1 MKLICVLTIAACMQV
16 SASSFGQTVT
26 VSFNNS
32 PIEKVFKEIQRQ
44 TGYSFIFTRAQ
55 LKQTKPVTLLAT
67 NEQLQEVLRRCFEN
81 QPLSFVIEDKY
92 VIVQTKFVQQQPV
105 FLNTNIDVG
114 GKVMNEN
121 GDLLAGA
128 TVTSK
133 KSGRA
138 TSTND
143 KGEFVLK
150 GVSEDD
156 VLIVTSIGYHKEEVT
171 LRKRTYITIS
181 LRIEVSNL
189 DETVVIG
196 YGKTTQRFATGSV
209 SKITSN
215 DITKQPVANPLAAL
229 QGRVPGLI
237 VNSTS
242 GVPGSSFTVQIRGQ
256 NSVNPNPSV
265 NAGIPPIDNPL
276 FIIDGVPFAPQNYN
290 INQLR
295 SISSPGNN
303 SLYGNQYGGISPFN
317 TINPADIE
325 SIEVL
330 RDADATAIYG
340 SRAANGVILITT
352 KKGKPGKTKFNLN
365 VSTGQSRITRS
376 MSLLSTTDYLAM
388 RREAFNND
396 GITPNANPGTTGYA
410 PDLLLFDASKYSN
423 WKDYFLGGS
432 AAITMVNA
440 VLSGGTAQTNFLI
453 GAGHTHQNYILPGDF
468 KNYRTSLN
476 TNLRH
481 NSDDKKF
488 HIDLSIN
495 YSFEKNNSSGN
506 QFLLQSFTLPPN
518 YPDLLNEAGDLVW
531 SYRGVQ
537 LTNPLSYLKQ
547 KYNVRNYNLNSHLQ
561 IGYEFVKGFSFNMSI
576 GYNTFNGKEESR
588 IPQASIDPVSNAV
601 SSARFGSNDFQTW
614 LVEPQL
620 EYRRKIWKG
629 LFTALAGGTY
639 QKNTNTQLLLEGS
652 GFPNDDLL
660 GSISAASVK
669 NVTDAFFEKKYV
681 AAFARINYLLLKRY
695 IISLNGRRDGSSRF
709 GPGKQFG
716 NFGSV
721 GAGWIFSEELLAK
734 KHITFLSFGKLRTS
748 YGVTGSDNISDYQYL
763 SRWGVINPPYQ
774 NTVGYAPQNLYNA
787 ELHWSLTRK
796 YEAGLE
802 LGFFKDHLFVNAVW
816 YQHRSNNQLVTY
828 VLPGQTGFR
837 GITANF
843 PALVENSGLE
853 IQLSATNVRGSS
865 FTWNSG
871 FNLTIPRNRLVEF
884 PGIKNSSYANV
895 YVVGQSLSVL
905 NLYRYLG
912 VNSTTG
918 IYEFETKNGTS
929 NNPSNTDRYVFGNLD
944 PKLYGGLSNTLS
956 YKGWQLDLFLEFK
969 KQIGANY
976 LQQVNTFLP
985 GLMYNQPQLI
995 LNRWQMP
1002 GNNANIQKFTSQ
1014 TSTTIE
1020 TAANAFMRSDGAYS
1034 DASYVRLKTL
1044 SLSYDVQSKQLERI
1058 KLSALRFYLNAQNLF
1073 VITRYQGNDP
1083 ETKSFYS
1090 LPPIRTLVAGLQLT
1104 F

>member
-1 MKLICVLTIAACMQV
+1 MQV
-16 SASSFGQTVT
+16 SASSFGQTVSA
-26 VSFNNS
+26 SFNNS
-32 PIEKVFKEIQRQ
+32 PIEKVFKEITRQ
-44 TGYSFIFTRAQ
+44 TGYSFIYTRAQ
-55 LKQTKPVTLLAT
+55 LKQTKPVTLLAN
-67 NEQLQEVLRRCFEN
+67 NEQLEDVLRRCFEN
-81 QPLSFVIEDKY
+81 QPLTFLIEDKY
-92 VIVQTKFVQQQPV
+92 IVVQSKPV
-105 FLNTNIDVG
+105 VQSQAPVAIDVS
-114 GKVMNEN
+114 GKVINEN
-121 GDLLAGA
+121 DEPLPGV
-128 TVTSK
+128 TVTVK
-133 KSGRA
+133 KTGRA
-138 TSTND
+138 TSTNE
-143 KGEFVLK
+143 KGEFVLT
-150 GVSEDD
+150 GIAEDD
-156 VLIVTSIGYHKEEVT
+156 VLVITSIGYYKKEIAIT
-171 LRKRTYITIS
+171 KRANFIII
-181 LRIEVSNL
+181 LKIEVSSL
-189 DETVVIG
+189 DETVVIA
-196 YGKTTQRFATGSV
+196 YGTTTKRYNTGSIT
-209 SKITSN
+209 KITAEE
-215 DITKQPVANPLAAL
+215 IAKQPVANPLAAL
-229 QGRVPGLI
+229 QGRAPGL
-237 VNSTS
+237 VVTSTS
-242 GVPGSSFTVQIRGQ
+242 GLPGSSFTVQIRGQ

-303 SLYGNQYGGISPFN
+303 PMYGNQYSGVSPFN

-325 SIEVL
+325 SIEIL

-376 MSLLSTTDYLAM
+376 MSLLNTSGYLAM
-388 RREAFNND
+388 RREAYNND
-396 GITPNANPGTTGYA
+396 GLTPNANPGTTGYA
-410 PDLLLFDASKYSN
+410 PDLLLFDASKYTD
-423 WKDYFLGGS
+423 WKKYFLGGS
-432 AAITMVNA
+432 AGMTMVNGA
-440 VLSGGTAQTNFLI
+440 ISGGTAQTNFLI

-468 KNYRTSLN
+468 TNYRTSLN

-488 HIDLSIN
+488 DIDLSMN

-506 QFLLQSFTLPPN
+506 QFLLQSFILPPN

-531 SYRGVQ
+531 SYRGAQ
-537 LTNPLSYLKQ
+537 LANPLSYLKQ
-547 KYNVRNYNLNSHLQ
+547 RYTVRNYNLNSHLQ
-561 IGYEFVKGFSFNMSI
+561 IGYEFVRGFSFNVSI

-588 IPQASIDPVSNAV
+588 VPQASIDPISNAV
-601 SSARFGSNDFQTW
+601 SSARFGSNEFQTW

-629 LFTALAGGTY
+629 LFTVLAGGTY
-639 QKNTNTQLLLEGS
+639 QKNTNTQLLLEGA

-669 NVTDAFFEKKYV
+669 NVTDAFFEKKYIAV
-681 AAFARINYLLLKRY
+681 FARINYLLLKRY

-721 GAGWIFSEELLAK
+721 GAGWIFSEESFVK
-734 KHITFLSFGKLRTS
+734 KRFVFLSFGKIRTS

-774 NTVGYAPQNLYNA
+774 TTVGYAPQNLYNA

-802 LGFFKDHLFVNAVW
+802 LGFFKDRLFLNAVW
-816 YQHRSNNQLVTY
+816 YQHQSNNQLVTY
-828 VLPGQTGFR
+828 VLPSQTGFR

-865 FTWNSG
+865 FNWSSG

-905 NLYRYLG
+905 NLYRYLR
-912 VNSTTG
+912 VDPNTG
-918 IYEFETKNGTS
+918 TYEFETKNGSS
-929 NNPSNTDRYVFGNLD
+929 NNPSNADRYVFGNLD
-944 PKLYGGLSNTLS
+944 PKFYGGLSNTLS

-995 LNRWQMP
+995 LERWQKP
-1002 GNNANIQKFTSQ
+1002 GNDANIQKFTSQ
-1014 TSTTIE
+1014 TSTIIE
-1020 TAANAFMRSDGAYS
+1020 TSANAFMRSDGAYG

-1044 SLSYDVQSKQLERI
+1044 SLSYDVQRKKLERI
-1058 KLSALRFYLNAQNLF
+1058 KLSAIRLYLNAQNLF

-1090 LPPIRTLVAGLQLT
+1090 LPPLRTLVAGLQLT